1 MRYLFLSAIFA
12 FLIFCSCNKEKFDT
26 IPSLKFSSVNNS
38 ELFPG
43 QLLKFTL
50 SFTDAEGDVS
60 DTIYVIKEVP
70 NCPLSGFTQSYP
82 VPDFPFS
89 KDQKGDI
96 SVLFGYN
103 YSDPGI
109 PDVKPPKCLMNDTAY
124 FKFVLKDKQNHLSDT
139 AVSPAI
145 IIHK

>member
-12 FLIFCSCNKEKFDT
+12 FLFFTSCKKEKFDT
-26 IPSLKFSSVNNS
+26 IPALKFSSVNN
-38 ELFPG
+38 EDLFSG

-50 SFTDAEGDVS
+50 SFTDKEGDVS

-70 NCPLSGFTQSYP
+70 NCPISGFVQAYA
-82 VPDFPFS
+82 VPDFPSS

-96 SVLFGYN
+96 SILFGYN
-103 YSDPGI
+103 YNDPGI
-109 PDVKPPKCLMNDTAY
+109 PDVKPPKCMVTDTAY

-139 AVSPAI
+139 ASSPAI

>member
-1 MRYLFLSAIFA
+1 MRYLVLSTIFG
-12 FLIFCSCNKEKFDT
+12 FVLFSSCKKEKYNT
-26 IPSLKFSSVNNS
+26 IPSLKFSTASS
-38 ELFPG
+38 TELFSG
-43 QLLKFTL
+43 QLLKLTL

-60 DTIYVIKEVP
+60 DTIYVMKEVP
-70 NCPLSGFTQSYP
+70 NCPISGFTQSYS
-82 VPDFPFS
+82 VPDFPYS

-96 SVLFGYN
+96 SILFGYN
-103 YSDPGI
+103 YADPGI
-109 PDVKPPKCLMNDTAY
+109 PDIKGPQCLTNDTAY

>member
-1 MRYLFLSAIFA
+1 MRHLVLPAIFVL
-12 FLIFCSCNKEKFDT
+12 LIFISCKKEKFNT
-26 IPSLKFSSVNNS
+26 IPSLKFSSAS
-38 ELFPG
+38 TTELIPG
-43 QLLKFTL
+43 QLLKLTL
-50 SFTDAEGDVS
+50 SFTDKEGDVS

-70 NCPLSGFTQSYP
+70 NCPLSGFTQSYA

-109 PDVKPPKCLMNDTAY
+109 PDVKPPKCMMNDTAY
-124 FKFVLKDKQNHLSDT
+124 FKFVLKDKQNHISDT

-145 IIHK
+145 IIYK